1 LFALRLAFAARC
13 APHSKAGGTSFTKV
27 LRRMT
32 CTVNQGTEA
41 ELDCCAVGWC
51 DWQKGLVCQN
61 IHGCT
66 NHIPRIEKWL
76 SKPLPSVTI
85 LRDPRTRF
93 VSAWHYR
100 CHHPNYDCFGVR
112 KAFKAVRGGGAK
124 KYTFDEYCAMPEYQ
138 NIMVKMLVKD
148 KFPYGNYGVLTEV
161 NRKGIKSGAPAMEL
175 WRLT

>member
-1 LFALRLAFAARC
+1 MCDIFFSYHIVLSLASVYSFARVRVRVFQ
-13 APHSKAGGTSFTKV
+13 AGGTSFTKV

-32 CTVNQGTEA
+32 CTVNQGTES

-61 IHGCT
+61 IHGST
-66 NHIPRIEKWL
+66 NHIPRIDKWL
-76 SKPLPSVTI
+76 GKPLPSVTI
-85 LRDPRTRF
+85 MRDPRTRF

-112 KAFKAVRGGGAK
+112 KAFKAVRSGGTK

-148 KFPYGNYGVLTEV
+148 KFPYGNYGELTEV
-161 NRKGIKSGAPAMEL
+161 RE
-175 WRLT
+175 

>member
-1 LFALRLAFAARC
+1 MLSLSSVYSFARVRVRVFQ
-13 APHSKAGGTSFTKV
+13 AGGTSFTKV

-32 CTVNQGTEA
+32 CTVNQGTES

-66 NHIPRIEKWL
+66 NHIPRIDKWL
-76 SKPLPSVTI
+76 GKPLPSVTI
-85 LRDPRTRF
+85 MRDPRTRF

-112 KAFKAVRGGGAK
+112 KAFKAVRSGGTK

-148 KFPYGNYGVLTEV
+148 KFPYGNYGELTEV
-161 NRKGIKSGAPAMEL
+161 RE
-175 WRLT
+175 